1 MESSIILALDFSDK
15 EELNEFLKQFEGEK
29 LFVKVG
35 MEAFYHYGPKL
46 VDELKQRGHH
56 VFLDLKLHDIPNT
69 VNKAMKG
76 LAGLGVDLINVHA
89 SGGSRMM
96 QSAVEGLEAG
106 TRGGQKRPLCIGVT
120 QLTSTSEEMLRSEL
134 QIATDMKK
142 SVVSLAELA
151 KRSGLDGVV
160 SSALEVPMIKEAC
173 GESFLTVT
181 PGIRLEGDMAGDQNR
196 VCSPKKAR
204 SLGSDFIVVGR
215 SITGAKNPLA
225 AYDILKSEWR
235 NINEVNR

>member
-1 MESSIILALDFSDK
+1 MESSIILALDFSRKD
-15 EELNEFLKQFEGEK
+15 ELDDFLALFEQEK

-35 MEAFYHYGPKL
+35 MEAYYQHGPKL
-46 VDELKQRGHH
+46 VDELKQQGHD

-69 VNKAMKG
+69 VQKAMRG

-96 QSAVEGLEAG
+96 KAAIEGLESG
-106 TRGGQKRPLCIGVT
+106 TSSGQKRPLCIGVT
-120 QLTSTSEEMLRSEL
+120 QLTSTSEEMLRKEL
-134 QIATDMKK
+134 QIPGNMKN
-142 SVVSLAELA
+142 SVVSLANLA
-151 KRSGLDGVV
+151 RESGLDGVV

-173 GESFLTVT
+173 GDRFLTVT

-215 SITGAKNPLA
+215 SVTGAKNPLA
-225 AYDILKSEWR
+225 AYDVLKSEWR
-235 NINEVNR
+235 NSYEINR

>member
-1 MESSIILALDFSDK
+1 MESSIILALDFSRKD
-15 EELNEFLKQFEGEK
+15 ELDDFLALFEREK

-35 MEAFYHYGPKL
+35 MEAYYQHGPKL
-46 VDELKQRGHH
+46 VDELKQQGHD

-69 VNKAMKG
+69 VQKAMKG

-96 QSAVEGLEAG
+96 KAAIEGLESG
-106 TRGGQKRPLCIGVT
+106 TSSGQKRPLCIGVT
-120 QLTSTSEEMLRSEL
+120 QLTSTSEEMLRKEL
-134 QIATDMKK
+134 QITGNMKN
-142 SVVSLAELA
+142 SVVSLANLA
-151 KRSGLDGVV
+151 RESGLDGVV

-173 GESFLTVT
+173 GDRFLTVT

-204 SLGSDFIVVGR
+204 SLGSDFMVVGR
-215 SITGAKNPLA
+215 SVTGAKNPLA

-235 NINEVNR
+235 NSYEINR

>member
-1 MESSIILALDFSDK
+1 MESSIILALDFSRKD
-15 EELNEFLKQFEGEK
+15 ELDDFLALFEQEK

-35 MEAFYHYGPKL
+35 MEAYYQHGPKL
-46 VDELKQRGHH
+46 VDELKQQGHD

-69 VNKAMKG
+69 VQKAMRG

-96 QSAVEGLEAG
+96 KAAIEGLESG
-106 TRGGQKRPLCIGVT
+106 TSSGQKRPLCIGVT
-120 QLTSTSEEMLRSEL
+120 QLTSTSEEMLRKEL
-134 QIATDMKK
+134 QIIGNMKN
-142 SVVSLAELA
+142 SVVSLANLA
-151 KRSGLDGVV
+151 RESGLDGVV

-173 GESFLTVT
+173 GDRFLTVT

-215 SITGAKNPLA
+215 SVTGAKNPLA

-235 NINEVNR
+235 NSYEINL

>member
-1 MESSIILALDFSDK
+1 MGSSIILALDFSEK
-15 EELNEFLKQFEGEK
+15 EELNDFLKQFEGEK

-35 MEAFYHYGPKL
+35 MEAFYQYGPKL

-96 QSAVEGLEAG
+96 QAAVEGLEAG

-120 QLTSTSEEMLRSEL
+120 QLTSTSEEMLRNEL
-134 QIATDMKK
+134 HIATDMKN

-151 KRSGLDGVV
+151 KESGIDGVV

-181 PGIRLEGDMAGDQNR
+181 PGIRLEGDLAGDQNR

-204 SLGSDFIVVGR
+204 FLGSDFIVVGR
-215 SITGAKNPLA
+215 SITRAKNPLS

-235 NINEVNR
+235 KSYEINR

>member
-1 MESSIILALDFSDK
+1 MESSIILALDFSEKQQLDD
-15 EELNEFLKQFEGEK
+15 FLKQFEEEK

-35 MEAFYHYGPKL
+35 MEAYFQHGPKL

-69 VNKAMKG
+69 VQKAMKG

-96 QSAVEGLEAG
+96 KAAVEGLEAG
-106 TRGGQKRPLCIGVT
+106 TSSGQKRPLCIAVT

-134 QIATDMKK
+134 QIATDMKS
-142 SVVSLAELA
+142 SVVNLAELA
-151 KRSGLDGVV
+151 KGSGLDGVV
-160 SSALEVPMIKEAC
+160 SSALEVPMIKETC
-173 GESFLTVT
+173 GGAFLTVT

-215 SITGAKNPLA
+215 SVTEAKNPLS

-235 NINEVNR
+235 KSHESNR

>member
-1 MESSIILALDFSDK
+1 MESSIILALDFSRKD
-15 EELNEFLKQFEGEK
+15 ELDDFLALFEQEK

-35 MEAFYHYGPKL
+35 MEAYYQHGPKL
-46 VDELKQRGHH
+46 VDELKQRGHD

-69 VNKAMKG
+69 VQKAMRG

-96 QSAVEGLEAG
+96 KAAIEGLESG
-106 TRGGQKRPLCIGVT
+106 TSSGQKRPLCIGVT
-120 QLTSTSEEMLRSEL
+120 QLTSTSEEMLRKEL
-134 QIATDMKK
+134 QIPGNMKN
-142 SVVSLAELA
+142 SVVSLANLA
-151 KRSGLDGVV
+151 RESGLDGVV

-173 GESFLTVT
+173 GDRFLTVT

-215 SITGAKNPLA
+215 SVTGAKNPLA
-225 AYDILKSEWR
+225 AYDVLKSEWR
-235 NINEVNR
+235 NSYEINR

>member
-1 MESSIILALDFSDK
+1 MESSIILALDFSRKD
-15 EELNEFLKQFEGEK
+15 ELDDFLALFEQEK

-35 MEAFYHYGPKL
+35 MEAYYQHGPKL
-46 VDELKQRGHH
+46 VDELKQRGHD

-69 VNKAMKG
+69 VQKAMRG

-96 QSAVEGLEAG
+96 KAAIEGLESG
-106 TRGGQKRPLCIGVT
+106 TSSGQKRPLCIGVT
-120 QLTSTSEEMLRSEL
+120 QLTSTSEEMLQKEL
-134 QIATDMKK
+134 QIPGNMKN
-142 SVVSLAELA
+142 SVVSLANLA
-151 KRSGLDGVV
+151 RESGLDGVV

-173 GESFLTVT
+173 GDRFLTVT

-215 SITGAKNPLA
+215 SVTGAKNPLA
-225 AYDILKSEWR
+225 AYEVLKSEWR
-235 NINEVNR
+235 NSYEINR

>member
-1 MESSIILALDFSDK
+1 MESSIILALDFSRKD
-15 EELNEFLKQFEGEK
+15 ELDDFLALFEQEK

-35 MEAFYHYGPKL
+35 MEAYYQHGPKL
-46 VDELKQRGHH
+46 VDELKQHGHD

-69 VNKAMKG
+69 VQKAMKG

-96 QSAVEGLEAG
+96 KAAIEGLESG
-106 TRGGQKRPLCIGVT
+106 TSSGQKRPLCIGVT
-120 QLTSTSEEMLRSEL
+120 QLTSTSEEMLRKEL
-134 QIATDMKK
+134 QITGNMKN
-142 SVVSLAELA
+142 SVVSLANLA
-151 KRSGLDGVV
+151 RESGLDGVV

-173 GESFLTVT
+173 GDRFLTVT

-215 SITGAKNPLA
+215 SVTGAKNPLA

-235 NINEVNR
+235 NSYEINR

>member
-1 MESSIILALDFSDK
+1 MESSIILALDFSRKD
-15 EELNEFLKQFEGEK
+15 ELDDFLALFEQEK

-35 MEAFYHYGPKL
+35 MEAYYQHGPKL
-46 VDELKQRGHH
+46 VDELKQQGHD

-69 VNKAMKG
+69 VQKAMRG

-96 QSAVEGLEAG
+96 KAAIEGLESG
-106 TRGGQKRPLCIGVT
+106 TGSGQKRPLCIGVT
-120 QLTSTSEEMLRSEL
+120 QLTSTSEEMLRKEL
-134 QIATDMKK
+134 QIIGNMKN
-142 SVVSLAELA
+142 SVVSLANLA
-151 KRSGLDGVV
+151 RESGLDGVV

-173 GESFLTVT
+173 GDRFLTVT

-215 SITGAKNPLA
+215 SVTGAKNPLA

-235 NINEVNR
+235 NSYEINL